1 MLTESK
7 WGIHISSSATIYVL
21 VTSVINPHK
30 MQRFD
35 ILLNIEIFSHRHFVI
50 PIVKACLTR
59 MKNVK

>member
-30 MQRFD
+30 IQLWAMGKWMPD
-35 ILLNIEIFSHRHFVI
+35 LSSAESI
-50 PIVKACLTR
+50 A
-59 MKNVK
+59 KN